1 MEIFPGFSAAEVIYE
16 NDTVVGILTGE
27 MGVSKDGEQKPSYQP
42 SMELRGKYTIFAEG
56 CRGHLGKQLIDKF
69 ALDLSL
75 IHI

>member
-1 MEIFPGFSAAEVIYE
+1 
-16 NDTVVGILTGE
+16 

-69 ALDLSL
+69 ALDSKSDPQHYGIDLKRYGMFPRMFIPKVL
-75 IHI
+75 